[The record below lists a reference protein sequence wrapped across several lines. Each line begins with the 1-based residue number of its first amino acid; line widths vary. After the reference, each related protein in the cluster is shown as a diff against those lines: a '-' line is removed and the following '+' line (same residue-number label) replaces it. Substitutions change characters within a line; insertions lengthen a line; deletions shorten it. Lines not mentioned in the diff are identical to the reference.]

1 MPDKAK
7 AKAAKKP
14 AKQFKGTIKLDVR
27 DSTFDWSAFLFLGG
41 GYFRRSPAALY
52 HLTRATGRT
61 QLARARTRG
70 TYQRLL
76 PAPRILRPELAIS
89 GPPRLEIG
97 PGVR

>member
-41 GYFRRSPAALY
+41 AIFGD
-52 HLTRATGRT
+52 
-61 QLARARTRG
+61 
-70 TYQRLL
+70 RL
-76 PAPRILRPELAIS
+76 PHYTT
-89 GPPRLEIG
+89 
-97 PGVR
+97 